1 MQSSQK
7 STANDFPLYLFHQGK
22 NFEAHKFFGAHPFRR
37 GRGQFYRFRV
47 WAPHAKSVSVIGE
60 FNGWNRTANPMHK
73 ISDTVWEAELPRLKQ
88 FDSYKYSIE
97 TQDGRIL
104 DKADPYAAHY
114 ERRPGTASKL
124 FESEYVWG
132 DREWMLEK
140 KKHVPYKSPMNIYE
154 VNISS
159 WKHNPAEK
167 FPSYIGFA
175 EEIIPY
181 LKKMSYTHVEFMPLT
196 EYPFD
201 GSWGY
206 QVTGYFAPTSRHGTP
221 DDFRKMIDLFHQ
233 AGIGVILDWVPAH
246 FPKDPM
252 GLFEFDGTYCYEY
265 ADPLKMEHKGW
276 GTRVFDYSKGEV
288 CSFLISSACC
298 WLEDFHLDGLRV
310 DAVASMLYLDYD
322 RQDGEWRPNIYGG
335 HENLEAVDFLRHLN
349 EAAFSRNPDILM
361 IAEESTAWPMVTK
374 PTDIGGLGFN
384 FKWNMGWMNDM
395 LSYISLDPIYR
406 AFNHDKLTF
415 SFFYCFSENY
425 ILPISHDEIVY
436 GKCSMLE
443 KMSGQT
449 EEEKFAS
456 YRAFLGYMMAHPG
469 KKLLF
474 MGQEFAQ
481 KKEWNYET
489 QLDWELLEQPAHKQ
503 MEQFSQDLNKFYLD
517 NAALWQDDDSW
528 QGFSWISHDDYQQ
541 SVIAFRRIDDD
552 GNEIIAICNFCPVKR
567 NDYKIGVPKEGRYQ
581 VVFNTDAAVYGGS
594 GVTEKKFQ
602 TLPIAMHGF
611 EQCISLTLAP
621 LSVLYLKYSPVKKR
635 APRKSAAAKASPAK
649 SAAVKPKKTTVKKNG
664 RHCEKAQSGSRQHQ
678 VSRTAFP
685 LCHPFKRNF

>member
-1 MQSSQK
+1 MPISNDTAPLAQFLAGQAVRAQEFLGSHPTVRGGQSGW
-7 STANDFPLYLFHQGK
+7 L
-22 NFEAHKFFGAHPFRR
+22 
-37 GRGQFYRFRV
+37 FRV
-47 WAPHAKSVSVIGE
+47 WAPHAQAVAVMGD
-60 FNGWNRTANPMHK
+60 FNGWDDGANPMAALEGG
-73 ISDTVWEAELPRLKQ
+73 VWELFLPGLQ
-88 FDSYKYSIE
+88 QYDNYKYAVHTRS
-97 TQDGRIL
+97 GKVL
-104 DKADPYAAHY
+104 AKADPYAFHA
-114 ERRPGTASKL
+114 ETRPGTASKL

-252 GLFEFDGTYCYEY
+252 GLCEFDGTYCYEY

-335 HENLEAVDFLRHLN
+335 HDRRGIHSMAHGHQTHRHRRSGIQLQV
-349 EAAFSRNPDILM
+349 EH
-361 IAEESTAWPMVTK
+361 
-374 PTDIGGLGFN
+374 GL
-384 FKWNMGWMNDM
+384 DERYAQ
-395 LSYISLDPIYR
+395 L
-406 AFNHDKLTF
+406 H
-415 SFFYCFSENY
+415 
-425 ILPISHDEIVY
+425 LPRPHLPGVQPRQADV
-436 GKCSMLE
+436 LVLLL
-443 KMSGQT
+443 
-449 EEEKFAS
+449 
-456 YRAFLGYMMAHPG
+456 FLGELHSPH
-469 KKLLF
+469 
-474 MGQEFAQ
+474 FA
-481 KKEWNYET
+481 
-489 QLDWELLEQPAHKQ
+489 
-503 MEQFSQDLNKFYLD
+503 
-517 NAALWQDDDSW
+517 
-528 QGFSWISHDDYQQ
+528 
-541 SVIAFRRIDDD
+541 
-552 GNEIIAICNFCPVKR
+552 
-567 NDYKIGVPKEGRYQ
+567 
-581 VVFNTDAAVYGGS
+581 
-594 GVTEKKFQ
+594 
-602 TLPIAMHGF
+602 
-611 EQCISLTLAP
+611 
-621 LSVLYLKYSPVKKR
+621 
-635 APRKSAAAKASPAK
+635 
-649 SAAVKPKKTTVKKNG
+649 
-664 RHCEKAQSGSRQHQ
+664 
-678 VSRTAFP
+678 
-685 LCHPFKRNF
+685 